1 MDDASE
7 RLLHVIEEYERVAET
22 MTPDEAI
29 RTFDDATLQLFWQ
42 RWPHVSSWG
51 GALWRQ
57 LNEDLAAPATPAEE
71 SEMHEVGGEGG

>member
-1 MDDASE
+1 VDDASD
-7 RLLHVIEEYERVAET
+7 RLLHLIEEYERVAEAV
-22 MTPDEAI
+22 TPDEAT

-57 LNEDLAAPATPAEE
+57 LNADLAEPARPAAD